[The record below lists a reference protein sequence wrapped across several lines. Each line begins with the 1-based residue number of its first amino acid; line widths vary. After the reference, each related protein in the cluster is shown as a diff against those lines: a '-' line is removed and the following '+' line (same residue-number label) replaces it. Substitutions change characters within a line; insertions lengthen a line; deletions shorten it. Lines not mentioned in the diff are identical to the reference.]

1 MQICLRLL
9 IVAWLAIGSAFGFS
23 FGSNAATT
31 ETKAGPR
38 VDQVLVANLPAEA
51 RQTLALIKT
60 GGPFPYERDGI
71 VFGNFEKRLPLQRR
85 GYYREYTVKTPW
97 RRDRGPRRII
107 AGQRDEY
114 YYTDDHYRTFR
125 QIAERGSINE
135 R

>member
-23 FGSNAATT
+23 FDQNATV
-31 ETKAGPR
+31 GPIFA
-38 VDQVLVANLPAEA
+38 ANLPPEA
-51 RQTLALIKT
+51 RETLALIKA

-71 VFGNFEKRLPLQRR
+71 AFGNFEKRLPLHPR

-107 AGQRDEY
+107 AGRGNEY

-125 QIAERGSINE
+125 RITEQDGR
-135 R
+135 